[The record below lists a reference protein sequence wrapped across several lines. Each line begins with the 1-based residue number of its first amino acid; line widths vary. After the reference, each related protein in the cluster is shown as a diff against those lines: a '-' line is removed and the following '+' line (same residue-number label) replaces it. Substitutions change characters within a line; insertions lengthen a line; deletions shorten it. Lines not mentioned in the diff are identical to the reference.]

1 MRLPRSATALRRP
14 ALPLALA
21 AGLAAA
27 GPACAVDGPR
37 TEVRAPAVA
46 GQFYPA
52 DAGQLAAAV
61 RAFLADARPTAPAR
75 PVAIVVP
82 HAGYRF
88 SGQIAADGWAQARG
102 QSYDLLVLLGTNHTT
117 AGFRGASVYTGAGM
131 RTPLGVARVDTK
143 AAAALRAAGGDFNAD
158 PRVHG
163 REHSIEVQVP
173 FAQVL
178 FPGVPVLPVVVGSE
192 DAAGCARIGRALA
205 RALAGRRPLLVA
217 SSDLSHYPDDA
228 GSRASDHAVLAAIAR
243 LDPAGV
249 QATMETQMNAGH
261 RGLETCAC
269 GAGAVMA
276 AMEAARA
283 LGATRGTVVS
293 WANSGE
299 VPPNDRQRVVGY
311 GAVSFTAGGAPGGEH
326 TGPGSAGAGGTGPGT
341 PPPGAPDAADPGA
354 PLDAGAKGALLRLA
368 RETLERWFETGGTVP
383 LPRDLPAATR
393 RPQGAFV
400 TLFKAGELRG
410 CIGHMAPDQPLA
422 AMVQAMALAAA
433 FEDPRFAP
441 LAADELGDVEIE
453 ISVLTPLAPVAGPEA
468 IVVGRDGV
476 QIRKDGRT
484 AVFLPQVAPEQGW
497 DRTALLENLCR
508 KAGLAADAWKSGAHF
523 WTFQSLHFRESG
535 TK

>member
-1 MRLPRSATALRRP
+1 MTSLERAMTALRRP
-14 ALPLALA
+14 ALLLAPA
-21 AGLAAA
+21 ALLLAA
-27 GPACAVDGPR
+27 GPACAVDAPR
-37 TEVRAPAVA
+37 AEVRAPAVA

-52 DAGQLAAAV
+52 DPAQLAAAV
-61 RAFLADARPTAPAR
+61 KAYLADAKPAAGAR
-75 PVAIVVP
+75 PVALVAP

-88 SGQIAADGWAQARG
+88 SGQIAADAWAQARG
-102 QSYDLLVLLGTNHTT
+102 RSYGLIVILGTNHTT
-117 AGFRGASVYTGAGM
+117 AGFRGASVYTGSGM
-131 RTPLGVARVDTK
+131 RTPLGVARVDAQ
-143 AAAALRAAGGDFNAD
+143 AAAALLAAGGDFNAD
-158 PRVHG
+158 PRVHE

-178 FPGVPVLPVVVGSE
+178 FPGVPILPVVVGGE
-192 DAAGCARIGRALA
+192 DAAASARIGRTLA
-205 RALAGRRPLLVA
+205 RALAGRRPLVVA
-217 SSDLSHYPDDA
+217 SSDLSHYPDTE

-249 QATMETQMNAGH
+249 QATMEAQMNAGH
-261 RGLETCAC
+261 PGLETCAC

-311 GAVSFTAGGAPGGEH
+311 GAVSFSAAGGPAEG
-326 TGPGSAGAGGTGPGT
+326 GAGSGASPD
-341 PPPGAPDAADPGA
+341 PPGAPPAPRSPAGTGA
-354 PLDAGAKGALLRLA
+354 TLDAEAKHALLRLA
-368 RETLERWFETGGTVP
+368 RTTLERWFATGGTVP
-383 LPRDLPAATR
+383 LPRDLPAVTR

-410 CIGHMAPDQPLA
+410 CIGHMTPDQPLA
-422 AMVQAMALAAA
+422 NTVQAMALAAA

-441 LAADELGDVEIE
+441 LEEGELKEVEIE

-508 KAGLAADAWKSGAHF
+508 KAGLPADAWKSGARF
-523 WTFQSLHFRESG
+523 WTFQSIHFRESRER
-535 TK
+535 